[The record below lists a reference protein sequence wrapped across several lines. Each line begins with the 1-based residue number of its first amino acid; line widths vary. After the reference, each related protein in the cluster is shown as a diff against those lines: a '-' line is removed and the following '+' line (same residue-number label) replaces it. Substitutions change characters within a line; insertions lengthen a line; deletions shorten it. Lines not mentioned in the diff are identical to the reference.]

1 MSNLTKLFDLINQA
15 NGTSVAP
22 TDFQLSPPTPWAA
35 EGDFRNTEITVTGR
49 LDKGY
54 TGAKVFYYRRPD
66 LGLLFK
72 DVDVAVVV
80 PHVGASTVDVIASLS
95 QQFPQL
101 GLTVDDVDLLSIPD
115 DALETT
121 ITATEMNLYW
131 SGTCTVRLVRELI
144 DISTLFTVHTLDGF
158 NYELNS

>member
-1 MSNLTKLFDLINQA
+1 MSNLSKLFDLINQA

-22 TDFQLSPPTPWAA
+22 TDFSLSGLKPWTA

-49 LDKGY
+49 LEKGY
-54 TGAKVFYYRRPD
+54 TGSKVFYYRRPD

-80 PHVGASTVDVIASLS
+80 PHTGASTVDVLASLNG
-95 QQFPQL
+95 QFPQL
-101 GLTVDDVDLLSIPD
+101 GLTVDDVDLLSITD

-131 SGTCTVRLVRELI
+131 SGTCTVRVVRELT

-158 NYELNS
+158 NYVT